1 MPDRCRPGSAA
12 IASST
17 RRNRAARTS
26 ILAASKTSVR
36 NSPPT
41 DPGRLPGLG
50 EPFSE
55 LERQI
60 PTSSLDI
67 SVQRRDLHITQRH
80 RSRGITT
87 ILGEVLPPQ
96 RHLEQRMMSQRPGGV
111 EPLDQAPQR
120 AHPDARKPPNY
131 GPDPRQHLGHRG
143 IPTQIHPQH
152 QRVDEEPHQIIQNR
166 IRTPAIGKPTAT
178 SEVPPSLPNNTANA
192 ACTTMKAVALY
203 CRANPAINSCT
214 STGHSTATAAPR

>member
-36 NSPPT
+36 NSTTQAPIPAA
-41 DPGRLPGLG
+41 LPGLG

-67 SVQRRDLHITQRH
+67 SVQRRI
-80 RSRGITT
+80 
-87 ILGEVLPPQ
+87 
-96 RHLEQRMMSQRPGGV
+96 
-111 EPLDQAPQR
+111 
-120 AHPDARKPPNY
+120 
-131 GPDPRQHLGHRG
+131 
-143 IPTQIHPQH
+143 
-152 QRVDEEPHQIIQNR
+152 
-166 IRTPAIGKPTAT
+166 
-178 SEVPPSLPNNTANA
+178 
-192 ACTTMKAVALY
+192 
-203 CRANPAINSCT
+203 CT
-214 STGHSTATAAPR
+214 SPNAIAAVGSPRFSAKFCHPNATWNSG